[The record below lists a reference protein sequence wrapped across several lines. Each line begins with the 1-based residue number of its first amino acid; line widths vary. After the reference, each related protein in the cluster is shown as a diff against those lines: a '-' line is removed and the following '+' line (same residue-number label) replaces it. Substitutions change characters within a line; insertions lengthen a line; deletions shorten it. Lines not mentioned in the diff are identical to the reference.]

1 MDTLALIE
9 QTFSSSENELKVIL
23 IYYRS
28 PKKFTERFLSY
39 YGGSGV
45 IAAILEQK
53 HPKMSKL
60 SKF

>member
-1 MDTLALIE
+1 MQFRIRATPLFTL
-9 QTFSSSENELKVIL
+9 LKVIL

-28 PKKFTERFLSY
+28 TKKFTERFLSY

-45 IAAILEQK
+45 KAAVLEQK